1 MFSPVSI
8 VEQKGAVTGRNAR
21 IGDLERFFGPKKIL
35 PQDGKYRFDTIG
47 DDMPEMVLAHT
58 LYREII
64 PPVVQAELR
73 RGEQETPFSSS
84 ISNIHVIY
92 GIPVLIQIL
101 TALGNDTL
109 ERSQS
114 YYYSGSS
121 RRTCLLYTS

>member
-1 MFSPVSI
+1 
-8 VEQKGAVTGRNAR
+8 
-21 IGDLERFFGPKKIL
+21 
-35 PQDGKYRFDTIG
+35 
-47 DDMPEMVLAHT
+47 MVLAHT
-58 LYREII
+58 LYRDII

-121 RRTCLLYTS
+121 RRTVLCHLLKVCQPDPKEKGQRILNRPLRERIFPENVW